1 MSLATSPSE
10 VQAQLAHI
18 HDDRSGQLIK
28 SGAICLSVAI
38 TAVILR
44 LISRRLSRARS
55 MLLDDY
61 ILVSALV
68 SLMLPDEKVDYALTL
83 AAANVYGVV
92 KIFEIVEIITQ
103 FLCKLL
109 L

>member
-10 VQAQLAHI
+10 IQAQLAHI
-18 HDDRSGQLIK
+18 HDDRSGQIIK

-68 SLMLPDEKVDYALTL
+68 SLMLPDEEVDYALTHC
-83 AAANVYGVV
+83 GR
-92 KIFEIVEIITQ
+92 
-103 FLCKLL
+103 
-109 L
+109 

>member
-10 VQAQLAHI
+10 IQAQLAHI
-18 HDDRSGQLIK
+18 HDDRSGQIIK
-28 SGAICLSVAI
+28 SGAICLAVAI

-44 LISRRLSRARS
+44 IISRRLSRARS

-68 SLMLPDEKVDYALTL
+68 SLMLPDEEVDCAFTL
-83 AAANVYGVV
+83 AATNMYGVV

-103 FLCKLL
+103 FQCKLP
-109 L
+109 